1 VRVMRQGRV
10 SRGVHICLCLHEA
23 HQSVGAARDRDDS
36 GRRARYGGW
45 QARCRE
51 VCTLG
56 TMRWHDCCLWV
67 SCSTTPED
75 PFAQET
81 VPMAR
86 SPALTL
92 LDVIQAVSEVA
103 TNEQETLATMVHLLT
118 SGQVRLSDEAI
129 SGIKALFVTTNVA
142 A

>member
-1 VRVMRQGRV
+1 
-10 SRGVHICLCLHEA
+10 
-23 HQSVGAARDRDDS
+23 
-36 GRRARYGGW
+36 
-45 QARCRE
+45 
-51 VCTLG
+51 
-56 TMRWHDCCLWV
+56 
-67 SCSTTPED
+67 
-75 PFAQET
+75 
-81 VPMAR
+81 MAR

-129 SGIKALFVTTNVA
+129 SRIKALFVTTNVA